1 MRADARRNRAL
12 IVDAAAGLF
21 AARGPEVSME
31 EIAQAAGL
39 GVGTL
44 YRHFPDRRALLEE
57 IAAGALRTLLDV
69 ARDHAARPVSR
80 WDALLACVRR
90 GADLP
95 LALTKSLS
103 DGAEAHPELGPL
115 VRDLDAVLE
124 DLAGEPSGKV
134 PSATTS
140 HRARS
145 SGCSASPCAAPVP
158 GPTTRSPSS
167 SSTDSVRGW
176 PRARSGPDH
185 NATDATDAADA
196 AGGAGACGRLA
207 AVAGGLRRLRKA
219 CGKGCAGGRA
229 YH

>member
-124 DLAGEPSGKV
+124 DLAGGAQREGAVRDDITPRQVVGLLSVAVCRPG
-134 PSATTS
+134 
-140 HRARS
+140 AR
-145 SGCSASPCAAPVP
+145 
-158 GPTTRSPSS
+158 
-167 SSTDSVRGW
+167 
-176 PRARSGPDH
+176 PD
-185 NATDATDAADA
+185 DALTIVILD
-196 AGGAGACGRLA
+196 
-207 AVAGGLRRLRKA
+207 GLRTRVASCEVRT
-219 CGKGCAGGRA
+219 
-229 YH
+229 

>member
-1 MRADARRNRAL
+1 VRADARRNRAL

-124 DLAGEPSGKV
+124 DLAGGAQREGAVRDDITPRQVVGLLSVAVCRPG
-134 PSATTS
+134 
-140 HRARS
+140 AR
-145 SGCSASPCAAPVP
+145 
-158 GPTTRSPSS
+158 
-167 SSTDSVRGW
+167 
-176 PRARSGPDH
+176 PD
-185 NATDATDAADA
+185 DALTIVILD
-196 AGGAGACGRLA
+196 
-207 AVAGGLRRLRKA
+207 GLRTRVASCEVRT
-219 CGKGCAGGRA
+219 
-229 YH
+229 